1 MSGEDLRAILLVLWR
16 NTHILAIA
24 GTLIAFFVI
33 IGLSL
38 LRASGAD
45 PYPPCA
51 GCAAKDAALRR
62 LYAALQK
69 KADDH
74 A

>member
-1 MSGEDLRAILLVLWR
+1 MSGEDLRAILFVLWR
-16 NTHILAIA
+16 NIHILSIA

-38 LRASGAD
+38 LRTSKD
-45 PYPPCA
+45 DTYPPCA

-62 LYAALQK
+62 LCAALQK